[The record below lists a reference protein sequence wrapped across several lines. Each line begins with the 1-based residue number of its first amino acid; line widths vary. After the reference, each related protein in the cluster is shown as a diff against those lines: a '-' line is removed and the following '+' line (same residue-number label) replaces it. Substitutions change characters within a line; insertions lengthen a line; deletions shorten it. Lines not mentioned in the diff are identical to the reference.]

1 MTGPGGFDPGSG
13 SRVLVTGGAGFV
25 GSHLVRRLAA
35 EGCRVLVLDDLS
47 TGQAGSVP
55 PGVELERLDIA
66 TDDLD
71 PPIRAWRPDVVHH
84 LAAQTSVPASMADP
98 LRDLAVNVVGTH
110 RLSAAA
116 RSAGSRRLVFVSSGG
131 AVYGSTTRAV
141 DELGRPRP
149 SSYYGIHKLAA
160 EAHVVL
166 SGLPNLVLRPSNI
179 YGPGQRSGREGAVV
193 ASFVEQAFEGGA
205 LHIHG
210 DGSQTRDLLHVDD
223 AVEAIVHL
231 GRIGALGIWNV
242 SAGRST
248 SVGKLADIVER
259 SFGRPLERSYGPPRS
274 GDVQA
279 SAISSAKLRRSGWR
293 PGVSLDAGVVDLI
306 RRRWA

>member
-1 MTGPGGFDPGSG
+1 MTGPGRFAPGSG
-13 SRVLVTGGAGFV
+13 ARAIVTGGAGFV

-35 EGCRVLVLDDLS
+35 EGCPVLVLDDLS
-47 TGQAGSVP
+47 TGLAESIP
-55 PGVELERLDIA
+55 SGVELERLDIA
-66 TDDLD
+66 TDDLAG
-71 PPIRAWRPDVVHH
+71 PIRAWRPAVVYH

-98 LRDLAVNVVGTH
+98 IRDLAVNVVGTY
-110 RLSAAA
+110 RLGAAA
-116 RSAGSRRLVFVSSGG
+116 CSAGSPLLVFVSSGG
-131 AVYGSTTRAV
+131 AVYGSTHRAV
-141 DELGRPRP
+141 NELGRPRP

-160 EAHVVL
+160 ETHVAL
-166 SGLPNLVLRPSNI
+166 SGLPSLILRPSNI

-193 ASFVEQAFEGGA
+193 ASFIQQAFETGA
-205 LHIHG
+205 LRIHG

-231 GRIGALGIWNV
+231 HRIGADGIWNV

-248 SVGKLADIVER
+248 SVGRLADIVER
-259 SFGRPLERSYGPPRS
+259 SFGRPLVRSYGPARQ

-279 SAISSAKLRRSGWR
+279 SAISSARLRRSGWR
-293 PGVSLDAGVVDLI
+293 PGVSLEAGVSDLL